1 MLYLCWFEQA
11 NAQVGRTAVTGYSF
25 AFSKTARID
34 SNSGITAEVDLGE
47 SVGFD
52 SGQIYHLRKSKDY
65 H

>member
-1 MLYLCWFEQA
+1 M
-11 NAQVGRTAVTGYSF
+11 TAVAGYSF

-52 SGQIYHLRKSKDY
+52 SGQIYRLRKNKDY
-65 H
+65 R